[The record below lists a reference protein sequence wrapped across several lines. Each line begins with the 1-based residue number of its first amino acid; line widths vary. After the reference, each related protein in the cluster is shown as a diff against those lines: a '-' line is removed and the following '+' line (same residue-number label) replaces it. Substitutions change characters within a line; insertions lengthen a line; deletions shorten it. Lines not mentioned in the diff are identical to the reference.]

1 MSSTNAGDKET
12 GFQNG
17 RDSDVK
23 AEKGVSQHEHAF
35 DLDEKAKIADYKAD
49 AVEAENAEHNM
60 TVLEAVKAYPMATF
74 WAFVMSSTIIME
86 SYDVFLC
93 NNFVA
98 LPAFRRTY
106 GIQVAGTDDYYITT
120 AWQSALQVSG
130 QLGALIGVFLAG
142 PITSRIGYRWATF
155 GALMFLNAFI
165 FVFYFANSLPVIFV
179 SQLLEGLPW
188 GIFIANA
195 PAYCSEIVPIK
206 LRAPA
211 TQMLQMFWAIG
222 SIIVGAV
229 TYVYNPVLD
238 ESAYK
243 IPIALQWLFPTPLAI
258 LIFCAPESPW
268 WLVRK
273 GRLQEAAHSVG
284 RLGRRSRLNTSESV
298 AMMRRVIELEKSEKE
313 PSYIE
318 LFKGVDLY
326 RTLIVCGVYAAQN
339 LTGNLIANQAVFF
352 FEQAGVSINTAF
364 ALGLITSGLQTVF
377 VMLSW
382 ILTSYL
388 GRRTIYLWGS
398 AFNVVLLIALGIAAS
413 VGMSVAASNAQAS
426 LGLIISVLFT
436 LGPAPASWVIIGET
450 SSIRLRPLTTG
461 IGRASYYIVEIP
473 LIFLS
478 SFLLNPTGGNLGGKC
493 GYVWGGT
500 GLFCWVVAYF
510 WLPEMR
516 GRSYREIDILFKR
529 KVQARKWK
537 KTEVDAQDDE

>member
-1 MSSTNAGDKET
+1 MSSTTT
-12 GFQNG
+12 GFQHG
-17 RDSDVK
+17 DDAEIK
-23 AEKGVSQHEHAF
+23 AERGVSQDEHVY
-35 DLDEKAKIADYKAD
+35 DLDEKAKVADYKAD

-60 TVLEAVKAYPMATF
+60 GVWEAVKAYPMATF

-98 LPAFRRTY
+98 LPAFKQKY
-106 GIQVAGTDDYYITT
+106 GIFDHATNQYVITT
-120 AWQSALQVSG
+120 PWQSALQVSG

-142 PITSRIGYRWATF
+142 PLTSRIGYRWATF
-155 GALMFLNAFI
+155 ISLMFLNAFI

-179 SQLLEGLPW
+179 SQILEGLPW
-188 GIFIANA
+188 GVFIANA

-222 SIIVGAV
+222 AIIVGAV

-243 IPIALQWLFPTPLAI
+243 IPIALQWIFPTPLAI
-258 LIFCAPESPW
+258 LMFIAPESPW

-273 GRLQEAAHSVG
+273 GRFEEAAKSVG
-284 RLGRRSRLNTSESV
+284 RLGRKSRLNTGEAV
-298 AMMRRVIELEKSEKE
+298 AMMRRVIEFEKSTKD

-326 RTLIVCGVYAAQN
+326 RTAIVCGVYAAQN
-339 LTGNLIANQAVFF
+339 LTGNLIANQAVYF
-352 FEQAGVSINTAF
+352 FEQAGVGTNTAF

-413 VGMSVAASNAQAS
+413 VGASVAASNAQAS

-478 SFLLNPTGGNLGGKC
+478 SWLLNPTGGNLGGKC

-500 GLFCWVVAYF
+500 GLFCFIVAYF

-516 GRSYREIDILFKR
+516 GRSYREIDILFNR

-537 KTEVDAQDDE
+537 KTVIDVQDDE